1 MQYCKM
7 IKKEQ
12 NIQTK
17 EFREKFYETET
28 IDDLNNFENRD
39 LKQFFPACSWVQSD
53 QDDKFW
59 AHTFDTTELLNE
71 NLRKQIEVN
80 ESFEKNLQKDDEYI
94 DWEKKL
100 GLEKRRK

>member
-1 MQYCKM
+1 M

-39 LKQFFPACSWVQSD
+39 LK
-53 QDDKFW
+53 
-59 AHTFDTTELLNE
+59 
-71 NLRKQIEVN
+71 
-80 ESFEKNLQKDDEYI
+80 
-94 DWEKKL
+94 
-100 GLEKRRK
+100 